1 MTKWNNLVAFKEELL
16 SNFVNGTICEYDIIR
31 NTKNGLEKVGN
42 VDDI

>member
-1 MTKWNNLVAFKEELL
+1 MIKWNRLAVFKEGLL
-16 SNFVNGTICEYDIIR
+16 SDFMNVTICEYDIIR